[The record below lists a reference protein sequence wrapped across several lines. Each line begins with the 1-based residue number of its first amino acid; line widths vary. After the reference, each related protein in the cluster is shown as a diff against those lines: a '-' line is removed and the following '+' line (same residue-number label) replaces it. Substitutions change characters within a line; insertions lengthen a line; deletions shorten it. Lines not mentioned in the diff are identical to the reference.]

1 MKFYIKQNYDE
12 LLQMFIKLTLKIAE
26 QITSSQL
33 MKLIFKGRV
42 SDGKYEQLCTF
53 IPNTCLLGDN
63 GKQVPSSS
71 IN

>member
-1 MKFYIKQNYDE
+1 MLIYIKVVE
-12 LLQMFIKLTLKIAE
+12 LTLKIAG

-33 MKLIFKGRV
+33 IKLIFNGRV
-42 SDGKYEQLCTF
+42 NDGKYEQLCTF